1 MITKIIYWAGVCA
14 GIAAGVVAIVGAII
28 TGQVAYAAWGA
39 TAIAGSILAAISGAK
54 ARPDGSLSP
63 LKIGAIFKEIPSGA
77 WAAIAVLFV
86 ASIVVT
92 IIFPPFK

>member
-1 MITKIIYWAGVCA
+1 LARQ
-14 GIAAGVVAIVGAII
+14 I
-28 TGQVAYAAWGA
+28 TGPPRIRLIPQFTHNQNQKKYHDH
-39 TAIAGSILAAISGAK
+39 SNYLLCRRLRRNRCR
-54 ARPDGSLSP
+54 RPDGSLSP